1 MDTRDISEEYIKD
14 VVTSLSQLIKSKKR
28 GYEIQIKY
36 PLFYGEEYE
45 EDIYEKNIDLVELE
59 NNKLVAVYVVVSF
72 ESYWNDN
79 SSNVDGLKRLI
90 DQTKAK
96 EAYIAFFDSE
106 KVLHYLSLKDMEK
119 QTIPMVPFKEIVERC
134 FRLNSINSDTFHSNE
149 GSPISAF
156 ISILYT
162 WCGKIDRSDVKLFFR
177 GQPNIEHKPLPGI
190 FRTHNSIEN
199 ENIIYNEA
207 IQRNPSIFTPDMTAF
222 DNLVKMQHYELP
234 TRLLDI
240 TANPFVALYFACLR
254 AIDDN
259 KKDADGEVLVYLIPK
274 KQIKYRDS
282 DVVCLLANL
291 ARRPCGFKYNTKA
304 KQCKY
309 LHADVSNDKPTYNE
323 DAPWKEAV
331 HEVYC
336 VLPKPNNDRIIK
348 QDGAFFIFGM
358 GDSKDEPAS
367 LKIKPSRIII
377 KASAKA
383 KLLHAL
389 DLLGVNEAAL
399 FPEPDKVMHQ
409 IKKMYC

>member
-1 MDTRDISEEYIKD
+1 MK
-14 VVTSLSQLIKSKKR
+14 
-28 GYEIQIKY
+28 
-36 PLFYGEEYE
+36 
-45 EDIYEKNIDLVELE
+45 
-59 NNKLVAVYVVVSF
+59 
-72 ESYWNDN
+72 
-79 SSNVDGLKRLI
+79 
-90 DQTKAK
+90 
-96 EAYIAFFDSE
+96 
-106 KVLHYLSLKDMEK
+106 K
-119 QTIPMVPFKEIVERC
+119 QTTPLVPFKETVEEVLD
-134 FRLNSINSDTFHSNE
+134 FTKIGLHSSYFHE

-156 ISILYT
+156 SSILYN

-177 GQPNIEHKPLPGI
+177 GQPNVKYKPLPSI

-207 IQRNPSIFTPDMTAF
+207 IQRNPSIFTSDMTAF

-240 TANPFVALYFACLR
+240 TANPLVALFFACLR
-254 AIDDN
+254 AIDNDT

-282 DVVCLLANL
+282 DVVCLLSNL
-291 ARRPCGFKYNTKA
+291 ARRPSDFMYNTKTN
-304 KQCKY
+304 QCKY
-309 LHADVSNDKPTYNE
+309 LHEDVKNDKPTYNE
-323 DAPWKEAV
+323 DNPWKEAV

-358 GDSKDEPAS
+358 GESKDEPAS
-367 LKIKPSRIII
+367 LKLKASRIII
-377 KASAKA
+377 KASAKP

-409 IKKMYC
+409 IRKMYC